1 MPRRARRPDA
11 KSLLDRLAAAELI
24 VVTGKGGVGK
34 SAVAGALARLASR
47 RARRVLLLE
56 TDPRE
61 SLHQYLAVPPSGGEI
76 VAVGSRLLLQNL
88 RPSAVL
94 DELVREQLRLDA
106 LSRRVLASP
115 VYRHFADAAPGLKE
129 IAVLGHAFRLVRGLA
144 RRGAPRVDLVVL
156 DAPATGHGVSLLAA
170 PSLAAEVIRGGPFG
184 RMAAE
189 LSRFVADRESCAI
202 VTVALAEEMPVEE
215 ALDLQRM
222 LRERLHRQADLLVVN
237 GLLPPLDG
245 ADGRSDP
252 EDPLVALYRRRREL
266 AAQQLVRL
274 RRGWRGPSVDLA
286 LLPLD
291 RGPELLDAISDSL
304 AAQLDRPIAPEPA

>member
-1 MPRRARRPDA
+1 MPRRARRPRA
-11 KSLLDRLAAAELI
+11 STLLDRLAAEELI

-34 SAVAGALARLASR
+34 SAVAGALARLVSGR
-47 RARRVLLLE
+47 GRRVLLLE

-76 VAVGSRLLLQNL
+76 VAVGPRLLLQNL

-106 LSRRVLASP
+106 LSRRVLSSP

-144 RRGAPRVDLVVL
+144 RRGAPRIDLVVL

-170 PSLAAEVIRGGPFG
+170 PALAAEVIRGGPFG

-189 LSRFVADRESCAI
+189 LSRFVADRGSCAI
-202 VTVALAEEMPVEE
+202 VAVALAEEMPVEE

-222 LRERLHRQADLLVVN
+222 LAERLHRQADLLVVN
-237 GLLPPLDG
+237 EVLPSFGDESEG
-245 ADGRSDP
+245 SDHD
-252 EDPLVALYRRRREL
+252 DPLVSLYRRRRQL
-266 AAQQLVRL
+266 AARQLARL
-274 RRGWRGPSVDLA
+274 RRDWRGPVAELA
-286 LLPLD
+286 MLPLD